1 MPPCRRTL
9 QSTIVLQPLGATQRR
24 DVNQRTG
31 RQSTPLV
38 GTQQKQVLL
47 LLLDVILARKETN
60 AHVIVLEAE
69 SKRLKQPFGFW
80 S

>member
-1 MPPCRRTL
+1 M
-9 QSTIVLQPLGATQRR
+9 
-24 DVNQRTG
+24 NQRTG

-38 GTQQKQVLL
+38 VTQQKQVLL

-69 SKRLKQPFGFW
+69 SKRLKQPFGYW